1 HSAAAAAERGSFG
14 GIAQVLRSM
23 TMILRTSI
31 PGPPLDACIDRFWL
45 CSDTPSHP
53 RQRILPRGTVELVIN
68 VSGDEIWL
76 DDSPPPNLARR
87 YPGAVVSGPY
97 SNFFLIDP
105 LQHASIIG
113 VHFRP
118 GRAIPVLGVPVR
130 ELADAHV
137 DLESL
142 WGRTAAEL
150 RERLCTAATPGN

>member
-1 HSAAAAAERGSFG
+1 
-14 GIAQVLRSM
+14 M
-23 TMILRTSI
+23 TMFLRTYT
-31 PGPPLDACIDRFWL
+31 PCPALGEYIDRFWY

-53 RQRILPRGTVELVIN
+53 RERILPSGTVELVIN
-68 VSGDEIWL
+68 LTDDEIRIY
-76 DDSPPPNLARR
+76 DPSHPNRTRR

-105 LQHASIIG
+105 LVHASIIG

-118 GRAIPVLGVPVR
+118 GRAIPVLGVPVS

-142 WGRTAAEL
+142 FGPTAAKL
-150 RERLCTAATPGN
+150 RERLCTAATPEQR